1 MMSTK
6 CMFICPTK
14 YNYNF
19 VKPERVKYAVL
30 TMMSHVADLKIAM
43 QADRIVTIEDGKI
56 ISDQKRR

>member
-1 MMSTK
+1 MSTK

-30 TMMSHVADLKIAM
+30 TMMSHVADLTDPFVI
-43 QADRIVTIEDGKI
+43 DFGNDVRIP
-56 ISDQKRR
+56 